1 MLIFLSFA
9 CLFVDVCLWMQERV
23 TELITQ
29 QSQEEAEPLSPST
42 EDELFQ
48 SVIGSRPVHLRGQRR
63 GLSQVQKLATV
74 EVQKERDALEEKLG
88 EMKQKLQE
96 ESAARTVIQAQ
107 LQAESAA
114 RAEMEAR
121 LQAESA
127 ARTAMEARLRAEF
140 MVALDSLRSQASSSS
155 VSSKINISF

>member
-1 MLIFLSFA
+1 M
-9 CLFVDVCLWMQERV
+9 
-23 TELITQ
+23 
-29 QSQEEAEPLSPST
+29 
-42 EDELFQ
+42 
-48 SVIGSRPVHLRGQRR
+48 
-63 GLSQVQKLATV
+63 
-74 EVQKERDALEEKLG
+74 ERDALEEKLG

-140 MVALDSLRSQASSSS
+140 MVALDGIRSQASSGS
-155 VSSKINISF
+155 VSSKNNILFWLSFTKR

>member
-1 MLIFLSFA
+1 
-9 CLFVDVCLWMQERV
+9 
-23 TELITQ
+23 
-29 QSQEEAEPLSPST
+29 
-42 EDELFQ
+42 
-48 SVIGSRPVHLRGQRR
+48 
-63 GLSQVQKLATV
+63 
-74 EVQKERDALEEKLG
+74 
-88 EMKQKLQE
+88 
-96 ESAARTVIQAQ
+96 VIQAQ

-155 VSSKINISF
+155 VSSKINILF